1 MTNTQRAPREGRR
14 AQTAW
19 ADTPGRRTLR
29 RLDVGAALTAAGF
42 LALGVLSGFQLL
54 RLTGLGS
61 GLLDAAAALDQAG
74 RAMSGL
80 ARLPIVGPTTGML
93 ADGVQQAA
101 GSARTTATDAVAA
114 IRQLAVLVAVA
125 IALIPMPLLLGAY
138 LPLRRHWA
146 RSLRTG
152 HWS

>member
-1 MTNTQRAPREGRR
+1 MRGRSPRLSGAELATLDQVTGARG
-14 AQTAW
+14 AW
-19 ADTPGRRTLR
+19 SVPGRP
-29 RLDVGAALTAAGF
+29 
-42 LALGVLSGFQLL
+42 
-54 RLTGLGS
+54 
-61 GLLDAAAALDQAG
+61 AG
-74 RAMSGL
+74 RPVPGAGE
-80 ARLPIVGPTTGML
+80 L

>member
-1 MTNTQRAPREGRR
+1 M
-14 AQTAW
+14 
-19 ADTPGRRTLR
+19 
-29 RLDVGAALTAAGF
+29 
-42 LALGVLSGFQLL
+42 LAGFQLL

-80 ARLPIVGPTTGML
+80 ARLPIVGPTTGTL

-146 RSLRTG
+146 RSLRSG
-152 HWS
+152 HGK